1 PEFAAFEEGCKFL
14 GCVHVGEK
22 VCGVKEALSQGKLA
36 RSRYDNYLL
45 MYQELKN
52 KRRY

>member
-1 PEFAAFEEGCKFL
+1 M
-14 GCVHVGEK
+14 GEK
-22 VCGVKEALSQGKLA
+22 VCGVKTAVADGKIS

-45 MYQELKN
+45 LYQELKD